1 MIVTPL
7 VYADAVWDRDAQD
20 SDELAFKVGDVI
32 EILDMT
38 DDVWW
43 QGSVQSAIG
52 WFPASFVRV
61 RIIFENSSQNNFVPL
76 QWYIKILYKKG
87 GGGKAFVQVLEW
99 CANAEDASQLL
110 CLLRA
115 FSGVQNLSKQ

>member
-1 MIVTPL
+1 MIATPL

-20 SDELAFKVGDVI
+20 SDEISFEVGDVI

-43 QGSVQSAIG
+43 QGSVHDTVG

-61 RIIFENSSQNNFVPL
+61 RE
-76 QWYIKILYKKG
+76 LYTYM
-87 GGGKAFVQVLEW
+87 
-99 CANAEDASQLL
+99 
-110 CLLRA
+110 
-115 FSGVQNLSKQ
+115 

>member
-1 MIVTPL
+1 MC
-7 VYADAVWDRDAQD
+7 ADAVWDHDAQD
-20 SDELAFKVGDVI
+20 GDELAFRVGDVI

-61 RIIFENSSQNNFVPL
+61 SI
-76 QWYIKILYKKG
+76 G
-87 GGGKAFVQVLEW
+87 GGLGRGGLNGQFDVHVL
-99 CANAEDASQLL
+99 
-110 CLLRA
+110 
-115 FSGVQNLSKQ
+115 

>member
-1 MIVTPL
+1 MIATPL

-43 QGSVQSAIG
+43 QGSVQNAIG

-61 RIIFENSSQNNFVPL
+61 RIIF
-76 QWYIKILYKKG
+76 KHK
-87 GGGKAFVQVLEW
+87 
-99 CANAEDASQLL
+99 
-110 CLLRA
+110 
-115 FSGVQNLSKQ
+115 

>member
-43 QGSVQSAIG
+43 QGSVESAIG

-61 RIIFENSSQNNFVPL
+61 RIILFINSS
-76 QWYIKILYKKG
+76 
-87 GGGKAFVQVLEW
+87 
-99 CANAEDASQLL
+99 
-110 CLLRA
+110 
-115 FSGVQNLSKQ
+115 NLSLYSGALEFCTRGQSICSSI